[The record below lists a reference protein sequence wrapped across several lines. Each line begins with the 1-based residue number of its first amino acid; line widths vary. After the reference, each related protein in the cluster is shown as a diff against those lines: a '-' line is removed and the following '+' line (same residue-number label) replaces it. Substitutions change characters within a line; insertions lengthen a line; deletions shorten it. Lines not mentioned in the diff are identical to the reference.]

1 MGIEVSDVVC
11 ALRGRDSGKYFI
23 VTALED
29 NFAMLADGRGRRLEK
44 PKRKK
49 LKHITAAGRTDE
61 RIAQKL
67 REGQKVTNAEVR
79 RALAEYFA
87 AGPGEKGGMHIG

>member
-1 MGIEVSDVVC
+1 MGIEVTDVVQ

-23 VTALED
+23 VIGIEDEFALIV
-29 NFAMLADGRGRRLEK
+29 DGRGRRMEK

-49 LKHITAAGRTDE
+49 LKHLTLASNAGGRTAE
-61 RIAQKL
+61 KL
-67 REGQKVTNAEVR
+67 REGQKVTNAEIR
-79 RALAEYFA
+79 KALAGYFT